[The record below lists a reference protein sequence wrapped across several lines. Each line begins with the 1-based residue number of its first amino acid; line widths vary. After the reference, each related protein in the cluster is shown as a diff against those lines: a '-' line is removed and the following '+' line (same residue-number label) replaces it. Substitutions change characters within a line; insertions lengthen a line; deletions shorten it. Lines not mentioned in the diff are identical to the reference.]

1 MSEASRTAAETEL
14 HVHPPPAPKQAPPE
28 DPGSI
33 SFLYPTSLCISRNSF
48 PFKPSVTTCTV
59 PHWQGVAG
67 GSDSSTAAELS
78 KGKRMWTRT
87 TDHKEHGKKLSPHF
101 YHRHSPGAEGKLR
114 STHESVIHHLCLEI
128 EKQANLL
135 QLSQQDDKRQKLVD
149 SVNRYHGLFNSKR
162 RKHRTKDK
170 VNEVKRNACNIAL
183 WLTTPGFKKTEKR
196 LCVVCVTSHSE
207 SNTEG
212 GRWMSIINVSGLTVL
227 VGLVMQNDFFIISR
241 SFCCLQTCDLFCEC
255 QTVATR
261 TERLTL
267 WLSFPLFYCQTVF
280 SCQLWCLIFNMS
292 SVQSFF
298 PIWSFILFYFSYC
311 CFLKTTNFI
320 VFSLTLIFLVRTI
333 SLLSFCGSFCII
345 IICY

>member
-48 PFKPSVTTCTV
+48 PLKPSVTTCTV

-78 KGKRMWTRT
+78 KGEGMWTRT
-87 TDHKEHGKKLSPHF
+87 TGHKGHGKKLSPHF
-101 YHRHSPGAEGKLR
+101 YHRHSPGAEGKQR

-128 EKQANLL
+128 EKQAKLL

-162 RKHRTKDK
+162 SKHRTKDK

-241 SFCCLQTCDLFCEC
+241 SFCCLQTCDLFWVSNRRHADRE
-255 QTVATR
+255 VDS
-261 TERLTL
+261 LIVVS
-267 WLSFPLFYCQTVF
+267 SFLLP
-280 SCQLWCLIFNMS
+280 N
-292 SVQSFF
+292 
-298 PIWSFILFYFSYC
+298 
-311 CFLKTTNFI
+311 CFLVSVMMFNF
-320 VFSLTLIFLVRTI
+320 
-333 SLLSFCGSFCII
+333 
-345 IICY
+345 